1 MEGNQQN
8 ENPTMHDVAKEADV
22 SIATVSRVINGAD
35 GVSNKLEQRVNQ
47 AMRKLHYHPS
57 SLARSLKQQKS
68 MSVGILIPLLEHP
81 SYSRMA
87 SSIEKKLFDLG
98 YHGLICNSEE
108 DEDREN
114 AYIEMLLRK
123 RVDGIIINSS
133 ARHPKY
139 LSEIRKNNVPIVLF
153 DRSLTGISC
162 NQVFC
167 DNSLGGYTGIQ
178 HLVELGHERIGVIGG
193 PTYPEVMTRRI
204 QGTREAIADFGIDDD
219 PNLLI
224 TADTQ
229 LFDTGYEAA
238 HQLLGLSS
246 PPTAIFAL
254 MDVAAVGVM
263 HAAAE
268 MGIRIPEDLSIMG
281 YDDLPIAS
289 YMMPPLTTVAQPF
302 VEMGE
307 KAVELLLNSIA
318 IPDLEPQKAVLS
330 TELVIRGSTATLR

>member
-1 MEGNQQN
+1 MSKPKQP

-22 SIATVSRVINGAD
+22 SIATVSRVINGAE
-35 GVSNKLEQRVNQ
+35 GVSNKLEKRVKQ
-47 AMRKLHYHPS
+47 AMKKLHYHPS

-87 SSIEKKLFDLG
+87 SAIEKKLFDLG
-98 YHGLICNSEE
+98 YRGLICNSAE

-114 AYIEMLLRK
+114 AYIEMLLQQ

-133 ARHPKY
+133 ARDPKY
-139 LSEIRKNNVPIVLF
+139 LSELRKNNIPIVLF
-153 DRSLTGISC
+153 DRSLTSVSC

-167 DNSLGGYTGIQ
+167 DNSQGGYSGIQ
-178 HLVELGHERIGVIGG
+178 YLVELGHQRIGVIGG

-204 QGTREAIADFGIDDD
+204 QGTQEAKVDFQIDND
-219 PNLLI
+219 PSLLI
-224 TADTQ
+224 TSDTQ
-229 LFDTGYEAA
+229 LFDTGYQAA
-238 HQLLGLSS
+238 RQLLQLPS

-268 MGIRIPEDLSIMG
+268 MGIKIPDDLSVMG
-281 YDDLPIAS
+281 YDNLPIAR

-302 VEMGE
+302 VEMSE
-307 KAVELLLNSIA
+307 KAVELLLNSITM
-318 IPDLEPQKAVLS
+318 PDLEPQKAVLP
-330 TELVIRGSTATLR
+330 TQLVIRETTAALT